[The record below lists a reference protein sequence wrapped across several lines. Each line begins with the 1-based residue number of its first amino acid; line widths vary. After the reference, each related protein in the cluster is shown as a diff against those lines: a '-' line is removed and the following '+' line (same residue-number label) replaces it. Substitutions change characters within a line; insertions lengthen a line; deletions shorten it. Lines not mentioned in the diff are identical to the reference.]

1 MVDIRLC
8 PTWFAVPHRRR
19 TPLWFKVFDGMALP
33 NGKAQPRVS
42 GLTGRSKRSY
52 YLF

>member
-1 MVDIRLC
+1 MDVRLC
-8 PTWFAVPHRRR
+8 LKRFVVPHRRR

-33 NGKAQPRVS
+33 NGNAQPRVS
-42 GLTGRSKRSY
+42 GPTGRSERSY